1 MEDVESVIIPFLDDM
16 IAKEQETVSTSKNT
30 TEVAVSRN
38 KTAQLTQ
45 AKNGWQGLLDRN
57 AKLYQDAREGKL
69 NKTAVTHLVAD
80 ALLQDEKGD
89 NVKYING
96 TQAPNADPLREISA
110 IRYGIDFVV
119 SFVTMLIALWHSF
132 GGAGAKIAYSDNLD
146 TERANTM
153 SSGEL
158 FSTEVGIQAQ
168 GNLIFTTIGFMFGT
182 SLGYAG
188 EREKYSSIESGVADA
203 RNRGFSLADPD
214 DGDYFDV
221 QVSCTCVGY

>member
-1 MEDVESVIIPFLDDM
+1 
-16 IAKEQETVSTSKNT
+16 
-30 TEVAVSRN
+30 
-38 KTAQLTQ
+38 
-45 AKNGWQGLLDRN
+45 
-57 AKLYQDAREGKL
+57 
-69 NKTAVTHLVAD
+69 
-80 ALLQDEKGD
+80 
-89 NVKYING
+89 
-96 TQAPNADPLREISA
+96 
-110 IRYGIDFVV
+110 
-119 SFVTMLIALWHSF
+119 MLIALWHSF

-146 TERANTM
+146 IESANTM

-203 RNRGFSLADPD
+203 HNRGFSLADPD

-221 QVSCTCVGY
+221 QVSCICVCYQYFEVSITSVTDISRSCVRLIPVQHHERPEQVCLNSRMWTTLW